1 MQNFVDI
8 KHLESCIGWHLHQL
22 IISYKFIKKIILY
35 LLLDTDN
42 FFSDQDIRILPLQL
56 VITDLLNQILD
67 N

>member
-1 MQNFVDI
+1 MPNFVDI
-8 KHLESCIGWHLHQL
+8 KYFESCIGWHLHQL
-22 IISYKFIKKIILY
+22 IISYKFIKNIILY